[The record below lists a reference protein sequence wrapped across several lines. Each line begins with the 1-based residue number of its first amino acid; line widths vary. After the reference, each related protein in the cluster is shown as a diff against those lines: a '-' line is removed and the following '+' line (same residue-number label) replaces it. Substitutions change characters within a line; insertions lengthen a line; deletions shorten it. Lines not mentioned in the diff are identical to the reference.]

1 MRLWSSYP
9 SGMPILSQ
17 LPFLLISSVLLWL
30 FFLFPCRHYCFS
42 YNWVSLVP
50 WVWEKTETHTTHTQ
64 THSHTYTNKSA
75 YNKGFVFV
83 HTFTATWHLEW
94 APWSGLAWWYCG
106 FLHNPVTQQVISP
119 RTWPWRLTP
128 QSPVAL
134 QHRPLPTHR
143 GHRWRIWVIRISRY
157 YFYPLHQWLTVIL
170 FTKNK
175 KKGNRWILTANTLRR
190 KSLAEINTTVMILLP
205 VWLDSVPLHDR
216 G

>member
-1 MRLWSSYP
+1 MCLRSNSQPLLFWLWGPLTFSCH
-9 SGMPILSQ
+9 ILSTLCQ
-17 LPFLLISSVLLWL
+17 RPLAVWQSAGSAEPMARGATVQISDRFSSPEVL
-30 FFLFPCRHYCFS
+30 R
-42 YNWVSLVP
+42 
-50 WVWEKTETHTTHTQ
+50 
-64 THSHTYTNKSA
+64 
-75 YNKGFVFV
+75 FV

-106 FLHNPVTQQVISP
+106 FLHNPVTQQVMSP
-119 RTWPWRLTP
+119 RTWPCTLTP

-157 YFYPLHQWLTVIL
+157 YLYPLHQWLTVIL

-175 KKGNRWILTANTLRR
+175 KKNETDGYSRQTHSDGNHLLKLTLQWW
-190 KSLAEINTTVMILLP
+190 SSSP
-205 VWLDSVPLHDR
+205 F